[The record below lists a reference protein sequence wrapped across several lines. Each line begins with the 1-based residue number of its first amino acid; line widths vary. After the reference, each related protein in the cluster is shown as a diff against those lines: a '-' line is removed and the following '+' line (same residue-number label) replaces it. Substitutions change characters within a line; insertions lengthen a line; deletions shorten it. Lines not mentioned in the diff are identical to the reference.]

1 MHTEHRLLQSDPWQQ
16 WQAFAA
22 QFAKGASAP
31 HEARGPAA
39 ASSFAPF
46 TDVAERFATA
56 ARTYFDAAN
65 ADASAP
71 APADA
76 ARIFTDSLREM
87 FADFQPWNLGV
98 GAGTGPGSV
107 PPGFTPNSPAL
118 GATREHQQRWE
129 RIADASRRIEEAQR
143 RLQRIGSDAL
153 REAAAT
159 FASRLGASRPPV
171 ENPEALHKLY
181 GSWIDCAEDAY
192 GRAAHSEPFCDA
204 LAECVNASSEWRRE
218 LQASIEHSAKLL
230 DLPTRSE
237 VNTLTQ
243 RVKSLEEDVRALR
256 RVRKTRPARRKAKP

>member
-1 MHTEHRLLQSDPWQQ
+1 MQSDPWQQ
-16 WQAFAA
+16 WQTFAA
-22 QFAKGASAP
+22 QFAKGAAAP
-31 HEARGPAA
+31 HEARGAAAA

-46 TDVAERFATA
+46 TDVAERFAVA

-107 PPGFTPNSPAL
+107 PPGFTPNCPAL

-129 RIADASRRIEEAQR
+129 RIADAWRRIEEAQR
-143 RLQRIGSDAL
+143 RLQRMGSDAL

-171 ENPEALHKLY
+171 ETPEALHKLY
-181 GSWIDCAEDAY
+181 GSWIDYAEDAY
-192 GRAAHSEPFCDA
+192 GRAAHSEPFCGA

-218 LQASIEHSAKLL
+218 LQASIEHSAKFL

-237 VNTLTQ
+237 INTLTQ
-243 RVKSLEEDVRALR
+243 RVKSLEKDVRALR
-256 RVRKTRPARRKAKP
+256 RVRKPRPARRKAKP

>member
-1 MHTEHRLLQSDPWQQ
+1 MHTERRLLQSDPWQQ

-22 QFAKGASAP
+22 QFAKGADA
-31 HEARGPAA
+31 ARGPAA
-39 ASSFAPF
+39 AASFAPF
-46 TDVAERFATA
+46 TDVAERFAVA
-56 ARTYFDAAN
+56 ARTYFAAAN

-71 APADA
+71 APAAA

-98 GAGTGPGSV
+98 GASTGPGSV

-129 RIADASRRIEEAQR
+129 RMADAWRRIEEAQR
-143 RLQRIGSDAL
+143 RLQRLGADAL

-159 FASRLGASRPPV
+159 FASRLAASRPPV

-192 GRAAHSEPFCDA
+192 GRAAHSEPFCGA

-237 VNTLTQ
+237 INTLTQ

>member
-1 MHTEHRLLQSDPWQQ
+1 MHTEKRLLQSDPWQQ

-22 QFAKGASAP
+22 LFVKGAAAP
-31 HEARGPAA
+31 RAARGPAD

-46 TDVAERFATA
+46 TDVAERFAAA

-65 ADASAP
+65 APPP

-76 ARIFTDSLREM
+76 AHIFTDSLREM

-98 GAGTGPGSV
+98 GASAGPGSV
-107 PPGFTPNSPAL
+107 PPVFTPNSPAL
-118 GATREHQQRWE
+118 GATREHQQRWQ
-129 RIADASRRIEEAQR
+129 RIADAWRRLEEAQR

-159 FASRLGASRPPV
+159 FASRLAASRPPAA
-171 ENPEALHKLY
+171 NPEALHKLY
-181 GSWIDCAEDAY
+181 GAWIDCAEDAY
-192 GRAAHSEPFCDA
+192 GRAAHSEPFCGA

-218 LQASIEHSAKLL
+218 LQASVEHSAKLL

-237 VNTLTQ
+237 INTLTQ
-243 RVKSLEEDVRALR
+243 RVKSLEEDVRVLR